1 MSKRHARWR
10 IPEQYHWVRRRLV
23 LLWLGWIVTLAL
35 LLSAVAAAL
44 FWRLVHF

>member
-1 MSKRHARWR
+1 MSKRHVRWR
-10 IPEQYHWVRRRLV
+10 IPEQYHWVRRRLI

-35 LLSAVAAAL
+35 LLSAIAATL

>member
-10 IPEQYHWVRRRLV
+10 IPEQYHWVRRHLI

-35 LLSAVAAAL
+35 LVSVVAAAL